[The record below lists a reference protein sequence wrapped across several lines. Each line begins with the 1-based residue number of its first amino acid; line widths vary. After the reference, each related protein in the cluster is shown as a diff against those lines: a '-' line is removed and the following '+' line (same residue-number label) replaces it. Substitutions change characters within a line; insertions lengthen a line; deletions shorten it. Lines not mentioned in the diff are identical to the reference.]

1 MPTFIGDFI
10 WDRNE
15 ARDWEEEI
23 KEQQEQHLEL
33 MYMHQLYHGII
44 KKQQYTLRGSK
55 LSCSYGTDYS
65 LLDTALDHGIYKG
78 KLSVLTTI
86 DCGKSNICG
95 FGSCLC
101 PESNYAG
108 HLPMT
113 TSKGKNGKTAKK
125 ASYNKFA
132 HICIPIVPEGSVW
145 QQVDHSIMAKTC
157 AKGYV
162 PLLLDSAALVCQY
175 GGFIKVVEVPQVGS
189 TQSSIY
195 NITAKM
201 MQDFG
206 WTVSNNELKKINDAL
221 QKYGITDVNS
231 VRLFMATCAH
241 ESGKGSIVLEKL
253 NGNGTTVGNYLPTE
267 RGAGYI
273 QLTWRTTHLQ
283 FLATI
288 PDTFSG
294 VDTATHIAQNYP
306 WEAAAWFWTS
316 KNAKTIGTNPSLSL
330 NEYVETYGD
339 SMGVYLLTQY
349 AVNGWVGSPSNTI
362 LSDIRD
368 GRIAW
373 NVTNGRVLGN
383 GTDAGRAPNG
393 WNDVSNSYNREN
405 TYNEAIKHFQ

>member
-23 KEQQEQHLEL
+23 EEQQEQHLEL

-55 LSCSYGTDYS
+55 RSCLYGTDYS

-78 KLSVLTTI
+78 NLSVLTTI

-132 HICIPIVPEGSVW
+132 HICIPMVPEGSVW

-157 AKGYV
+157 AKGYL

-175 GGFIKVVEVPQVGS
+175 GGIIKIVEVSQAGTTQGS
-189 TQSSIY
+189 GNKVEIAPWLFGYEGKPSGAGARSVTYSASERQKLQNIAGVAGIDWYSFENQSGSNIY
-195 NITAKM
+195 TSPYLTGRTFNDKKY
-201 MQDFG
+201 G
-206 WTVSNNELKKINDAL
+206 ENELTDENERYWITLGPKVLIPSYPDTGKLDTDEFGKSGLIGCRVDVVLYNAAQD
-221 QKYGITDVNS
+221 KYVYIECTWSGNLKAHTYDNGVYQTGHPFPNS
-231 VRLFMATCAH
+231 HSATA
-241 ESGKGSIVLEKL
+241 EPYKVEYVDGSIIEFTGKQPSD
-253 NGNGTTVGNYLPTE
+253 NGTMSAYTVHEL
-267 RGAGYI
+267 
-273 QLTWRTTHLQ
+273 L
-283 FLATI
+283 
-288 PDTFSG
+288 
-294 VDTATHIAQNYP
+294 VYP
-306 WEAAAWFWTS
+306 
-316 KNAKTIGTNPSLSL
+316 
-330 NEYVETYGD
+330 
-339 SMGVYLLTQY
+339 
-349 AVNGWVGSPSNTI
+349 
-362 LSDIRD
+362 
-368 GRIAW
+368 
-373 NVTNGRVLGN
+373 
-383 GTDAGRAPNG
+383 
-393 WNDVSNSYNREN
+393 
-405 TYNEAIKHFQ
+405 